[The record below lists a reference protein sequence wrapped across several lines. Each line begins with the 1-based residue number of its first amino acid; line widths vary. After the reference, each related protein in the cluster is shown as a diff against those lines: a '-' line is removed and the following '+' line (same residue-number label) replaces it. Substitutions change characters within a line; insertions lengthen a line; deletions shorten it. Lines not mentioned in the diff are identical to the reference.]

1 MEGVG
6 SLFQRGVEWGV
17 TFGGV
22 SLRGK
27 SASDMLDGV
36 VLSGLTP

>member
-6 SLFQRGVEWGV
+6 SLFQRDVEREI
-17 TFGGV
+17 TLGGV
-22 SLRGK
+22 SLRCKG
-27 SASDMLDGV
+27 ASDMLSKL